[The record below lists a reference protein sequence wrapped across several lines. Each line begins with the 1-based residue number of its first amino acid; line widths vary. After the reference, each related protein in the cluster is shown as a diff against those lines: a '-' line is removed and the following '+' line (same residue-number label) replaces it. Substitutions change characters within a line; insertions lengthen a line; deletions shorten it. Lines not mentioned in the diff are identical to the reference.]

1 MRRVGIAGKVESRR
15 IAFGIP
21 DSPAGRVVAELPLA
35 WAWVNGE
42 FQVIVCCQGVHYPNC
57 ELASSKEI
65 ASMI

>member
-1 MRRVGIAGKVESRR
+1 MIVESEVSCRKEF
-15 IAFGIP
+15 FGLP
-21 DSPAGRVVAELPLA
+21 DTPAGRLVAKLPLA